1 MRKILYTSLALISA
15 SVLLSCGNTTKEGD
29 SDTISAK
36 AQMQTQPVESG
47 QYDATYYNITGEN
60 ERKGSFDGRIM
71 IALSE
76 DNSAV
81 YVYENGNRAKID
93 YTVVLDHPF
102 EKNDSGLFVTK
113 DNKGLEVTLNT
124 DSVYNILTFN
134 RKNSRISISF
144 DKTATS
150 TADALT
156 MLERM
161 NSQMSKN
168 K

>member
-15 SVLLSCGNTTKEGD
+15 SVLLSCGNTTKERD
-29 SDTISAK
+29 SDTISA
-36 AQMQTQPVESG
+36 AQMQIQPVESG

-81 YVYENGNRAKID
+81 YVYENGNRAKIN
-93 YTVVLDHPF
+93 YTVVLAHPF
-102 EKNDSGLFVTK
+102 EKNDSGLYVTE

-124 DSVYNILTFN
+124 DSTYNVLTFN
-134 RKNSRISISF
+134 RKDAKVSISF

-156 MLERM
+156 MLERI
-161 NSQMSKN
+161 NSQMKKN